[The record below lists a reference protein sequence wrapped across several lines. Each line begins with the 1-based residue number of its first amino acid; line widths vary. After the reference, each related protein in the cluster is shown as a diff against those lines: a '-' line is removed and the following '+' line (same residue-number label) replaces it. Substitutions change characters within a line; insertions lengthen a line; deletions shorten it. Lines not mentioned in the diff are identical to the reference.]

1 MSDKTKLPY
10 GRLTFDGN
18 FCDIAKCREERW
30 GKYCP
35 DGACS
40 QRKVWE
46 RLKEYEDT
54 TMSPTDVQEYKKF
67 EDELI
72 ASEMTFNELL
82 ARASPGLRFT
92 SVKDRLPRKDC
103 KCLCVQEDMK
113 NGLYTAN
120 EVAEIIA
127 DLFGDTCACNF
138 NDIDEWL
145 PFKCELLDA
154 CPDPGGVACW
164 EQYLKYKYRKE
175 ETLVELEAK
184 YKEE

>member
-1 MSDKTKLPY
+1 MKNEEESNQPMDKTKLPY

-54 TMSPTDVQEYKKF
+54 TMSPTDVLEYKKF

-72 ASEMTFNELL
+72 ASGMTFNELL
-82 ARASPGLRFT
+82 ARASTGLRFT
-92 SVKDRLPRKDC
+92 SVKDRLPGKDC
-103 KCLCVQEDMK
+103 RCLCAQESMLK
-113 NGLYTAN
+113 SGYVYYEQLYYHASSFVNSWEEEATPGFYGDG
-120 EVAEIIA
+120 EDFEYLVEDVLLWAE
-127 DLFGDTCACNF
+127 
-138 NDIDEWL
+138 L
-145 PFKCELLDA
+145 PDNIN
-154 CPDPGGVACW
+154 
-164 EQYLKYKYRKE
+164 
-175 ETLVELEAK
+175 TLVLEA
-184 YKEE
+184 EP

>member
-72 ASEMTFNELL
+72 AFGMTLNALL
-82 ARASPGLRFT
+82 ERGSAPMSCEGCKWLGKRHQKCSCCRRNHGI
-92 SVKDRLPRKDC
+92 KDNYEGKTP
-103 KCLCVQEDMK
+103 
-113 NGLYTAN
+113 
-120 EVAEIIA
+120 
-127 DLFGDTCACNF
+127 
-138 NDIDEWL
+138 
-145 PFKCELLDA
+145 
-154 CPDPGGVACW
+154 
-164 EQYLKYKYRKE
+164 
-175 ETLVELEAK
+175 
-184 YKEE
+184 